1 MLALRRMTMH
11 PKTMTPD
18 TPTAKPMMIDVEA
31 ILHSKIGDRDRYVP
45 RFLVNYLK
53 KIVHQDEINEILL
66 RHQNAYGLPWITG
79 VLKDL
84 GIDTIVHGKENLP
97 PADDGKRYTF
107 VSNHPLG
114 GPDGLIYGKMLAEN
128 YGERVRI
135 LVNDLLMN
143 LHGLAPLCVP
153 VNKVGK
159 QSRGLPQ
166 AIDAAFSGDYHM
178 FVFPAGLCS
187 RRIDGEIR
195 DLPWQKTFI
204 QKSVQ
209 YHRDVVPM
217 HFNGRNSERFYR
229 IANICKALHSPI
241 NIAMLYLADELF
253 KNTNKTFELTI
264 GKPIPWQTFDKT
276 RTPSQWAQ
284 WVRNEVYNLVK

>member
-18 TPTAKPMMIDVEA
+18 TTTTRPLTIDVEA

-53 KIVHQDEINEILL
+53 KIVHQDDINAILL
-66 RHQNAYGLPWITG
+66 RHQNVYGLPWITA
-79 VLKDL
+79 VLQDL
-84 GIDTIVHGKENLP
+84 GIDIIVHGKENLP
-97 PADDGKRYTF
+97 PADDGKHYTF

-187 RRIDGEIR
+187 RKIDGEIM

>member
-18 TPTAKPMMIDVEA
+18 TTTTKPLTIDVEA

-53 KIVHQDEINEILL
+53 KIVHQDEINTILL
-66 RHQNAYGLPWITG
+66 RHQNVYGLPWITA
-79 VLKDL
+79 VLQDL
-84 GIDTIVHGKENLP
+84 GIDIIVHGKENLP
-97 PADDGKRYTF
+97 PADDGKHYTF

-128 YGERVRI
+128 YNERVRI

-143 LHGLAPLCVP
+143 LPGLAPLCVP

-187 RRIDGEIR
+187 RKIDGEIR

-284 WVRNEVYNLVK
+284 WVRNEVYKLVK

>member
-1 MLALRRMTMH
+1 
-11 PKTMTPD
+11 
-18 TPTAKPMMIDVEA
+18 MMIDVEA

-97 PADDGKRYTF
+97 PADDGKHYTF

-187 RRIDGEIR
+187 RKIDGEIR

>member
-1 MLALRRMTMH
+1 
-11 PKTMTPD
+11 
-18 TPTAKPMMIDVEA
+18 VV
-31 ILHSKIGDRDRYVP
+31 SW
-45 RFLVNYLK
+45 LK
-53 KIVHQDEINEILL
+53 KTLHQDEVNRFLTGRAAGKYGKDFLDECVDYLEMDLTVKGLDELPTNEGG
-66 RHQNAYGLPWITG
+66 RYF
-79 VLKDL
+79 
-84 GIDTIVHGKENLP
+84 TI
-97 PADDGKRYTF
+97 

-114 GPDGLIYGKMLAEN
+114 GEDGVALGKLVCRKWDSQMV
-128 YGERVRI
+128 Y
-135 LVNDLLMN
+135 LVNDVLMN

>member
-1 MLALRRMTMH
+1 MT
-11 PKTMTPD
+11 TSNSRT
-18 TPTAKPMMIDVEA
+18 IDIDA
-31 ILHSKIGDRDRYVP
+31 ILHSKIGDKDRYVP

-53 KIVHQDEINEILL
+53 KIVHQDWMNEVLA
-66 RHQNAYGLPWITG
+66 RYGDVYGLPWITG
-79 VLKDL
+79 ILKEL
-84 GIDTIVHGKENLP
+84 NIDYVVKGEENLP
-97 PADDGKRYTF
+97 LKNDGKRYTF

-114 GPDGLIYGKMLAEN
+114 GPEGMIYGKLLAEK
-128 YGERVRI
+128 YDERIRI

-143 LHGLAPLCVP
+143 LPGLAPLCVP

-159 QSRGLPQ
+159 QSRSLPQ

-187 RRIDGEIR
+187 RKINGKIH

-209 YHRDVVPM
+209 YERDVVPM
-217 HFNGRNSERFYR
+217 FFGGRNSERFYR
-229 IANICKALHSPI
+229 IANICKTLHSPI
-241 NIAMLYLADELF
+241 NFAMLYLADELY
-253 KNTNKTFELTI
+253 KNQNKTFELRI

-276 RTPSQWAQ
+276 RNARQWAL
-284 WVRNEVYNLVK
+284 WVEDEVYKLAD

>member
-1 MLALRRMTMH
+1 MTS
-11 PKTMTPD
+11 D
-18 TPTAKPMMIDVEA
+18 TPTAKTLTIDVEA

-53 KIVHQDEINEILL
+53 KIVHQDEVNTILERHRNSFGLQWITEIL
-66 RHQNAYGLPWITG
+66 
-79 VLKDL
+79 DEL
-84 GIDTIVHGKENLP
+84 GMDIVIHGKENLP
-97 PADDGKRYTF
+97 PSDDGKHYIF

-114 GPDGLIYGKMLAEN
+114 GPDGMIYGKMLAEN

-143 LHGLAPLCVP
+143 LPGLAPLCVP

-166 AIDAAFSGDYHM
+166 AIDAAFSGDYHI

-187 RRIDGEIR
+187 RKIDGKIQ

-209 YHRDVVPM
+209 YRRDVVPM
-217 HFNGRNSERFYR
+217 HFSGRNSERFYR
-229 IANICKALHSPI
+229 IASICQALHSPV

-253 KNTNKTFELTI
+253 KNANKTFELTI

-276 RTPSQWAQ
+276 RTPKQWAH
-284 WVRNEVYNLVK
+284 WTKDEVYRLVK